1 MVYFRLKY
9 FLIFII
15 LSGVLLMTFKLEK
28 MYSFE
33 YPSCLVIYEIRL
45 WGVMI
50 FYQKRETYLSSYL
63 KKNEIEIY
71 SQQNMV
77 YPISE
82 KTIRLFGCERK
93 TGGIGKDILKFNEVI
108 HQQVTKIKKEDV
120 CYILNLLQKN
130 NTIEFQR
137 EVWNLFYGRLN
148 P

>member
-1 MVYFRLKY
+1 
-9 FLIFII
+9 
-15 LSGVLLMTFKLEK
+15 
-28 MYSFE
+28 
-33 YPSCLVIYEIRL
+33 
-45 WGVMI
+45 
-50 FYQKRETYLSSYL
+50 
-63 KKNEIEIY
+63 
-71 SQQNMV
+71 MV

-108 HQQVTKIKKEDV
+108 HQQVPKIKKEDV

>member
-1 MVYFRLKY
+1 MAYFRLKY

-15 LSGVLLMTFKLEK
+15 LSGVLLITFKLEK

-45 WGVMI
+45 WGIMI

-63 KKNEIEIY
+63 KKNELEIY

-93 TGGIGKDILKFNEVI
+93 TGGIGKNILI
-108 HQQVTKIKKEDV
+108 
-120 CYILNLLQKN
+120 
-130 NTIEFQR
+130 
-137 EVWNLFYGRLN
+137 
-148 P
+148 

>member
-1 MVYFRLKY
+1 MAYFRLKY

-15 LSGVLLMTFKLEK
+15 LSGVLLITFKLEK

-33 YPSCLVIYEIRL
+33 YQSCLVIYEIRL
-45 WGVMI
+45 WGIMI

-63 KKNEIEIY
+63 KKNELEIY

-108 HQQVTKIKKEDV
+108 HQQVPKIKKEDV